1 MMAAHDLTATPR
13 LATKAMLKHDNVR
26 DVELLLLPERVVLLN
41 KSGAAILGLCDGSRT
56 VQQLVDQ
63 LELDF
68 EATDLGND
76 VLSFLEDASGRG
88 WVVVT

>member
-1 MMAAHDLTATPR
+1 MTAPDLTATPR
-13 LATKAMLKHDNVR
+13 LATKAMLKHDSVR

-56 VQQLVDQ
+56 VQELVER
-63 LELDF
+63 LERDF

-76 VLSFLEDASGRG
+76 ILAFLEDASGRG

>member
-1 MMAAHDLTATPR
+1 MDDGDLAATPR
-13 LATKAMLKHDNVR
+13 LATKAMLKHDSVR

-56 VQQLVDQ
+56 VRQVVER
-63 LELDF
+63 LEQEF
-68 EATDLGND
+68 EATDLVND
-76 VLSFLEDASGRG
+76 VMTFLRDASGRG